1 MGHKSFANK
10 AKGKRPVIDDDDSD
24 FAPLV
29 AKGGRRPVKKKSKV
43 SLPEN
48 NFNFNSQKGKKK
60 STLRQL

>member
-29 AKGGRRPVKKKSKV
+29 AKGSHRPVKKKSKV

-60 STLRQL
+60 SSLRQL